1 MHEKTQETYFF
12 IAVYTAFF
20 TCRNEV
26 DVLLS
31 QFTQEDL
38 ARFSGDAVE
47 PVEERYLFSSI
58 AGSEHFIERFTL
70 NSHEQ
75 NIVGSWGFLPCFFND
90 PRTGDGLG
98 WSIEFFPNRFFTVT
112 RYFIEIGGSPHLVN
126 RTQDIV
132 GTWKVERGRLQ
143 IRFICR
149 IIYVNP
155 YTEIRNE
162 MFAVEHWNDLRN
174 SLVAVCSGY
183 TAHSALP
190 AWKTAPCHHF

>member
-58 AGSEHFIERFTL
+58 AGSEH
-70 NSHEQ
+70 
-75 NIVGSWGFLPCFFND
+75 CFFND

-126 RTQDIV
+126 RTQAIV